1 MRHKSRIGFK
11 HRKKESMFGLGTK
24 NQNLYLEVLSNLR
37 GKIMKQDFVDVFI
50 FFIRF
55 EIKLQFIVVG

>member
-1 MRHKSRIGFK
+1 
-11 HRKKESMFGLGTK
+11 MFGLGTK